1 MLSKGEPAAD
11 QRWLIS
17 DKAVQAL
24 LVSHTRSTFIGK
36 WFPREAPMTN
46 KVQSVETFVG
56 EFSRPNVKPSLSS
69 WLIKSSTAAV
79 NCNHSFWEEKF
90 KEISISKIYRFPPQ
104 NSVGRIQE
112 IKNPLLQQLFSK
124 TAIPLSAQQPQR
136 DPYQTNFQQVINR
149 VFFSLSLGAQF
160 QERDH
165 SVDRSL
171 VRSWQ
176 LITVV
181 LL

>member
-1 MLSKGEPAAD
+1 M
-11 QRWLIS
+11 
-17 DKAVQAL
+17 QAL

-56 EFSRPNVKPSLSS
+56 EFSRPDVKPSLSS

-149 VFFSLSLGAQF
+149 VFFS
-160 QERDH
+160 
-165 SVDRSL
+165 RSSISREGPFCWPLFSAIVTIDNGRTAL
-171 VRSWQ
+171 VEQTSPPWRGD
-176 LITVV
+176 L
-181 LL
+181 